1 MNLIIIPAHEHSFYY
16 RPDSTLIRDLSVYY
30 RPDEVASLQAA
41 PALAIRL
48 RRPGKAI
55 APRFAERYWDT
66 YGFGLIL
73 HPELQTAITGHRE
86 FLQNTL
92 DYTTLVPLKSK
103 AITDFE
109 QETPARFFRNQSE
122 LPLTLPSPA
131 QWADQLAHIS
141 NYCSLRI
148 GDLLLLELS
157 NPVKIAAGDR
167 LQAEWQTEKLWDFEI
182 R

>member
-103 AITDFE
+103 AI
-109 QETPARFFRNQSE
+109 RC
-122 LPLTLPSPA
+122 
-131 QWADQLAHIS
+131 I
-141 NYCSLRI
+141 
-148 GDLLLLELS
+148 
-157 NPVKIAAGDR
+157 K
-167 LQAEWQTEKLWDFEI
+167 
-182 R
+182 